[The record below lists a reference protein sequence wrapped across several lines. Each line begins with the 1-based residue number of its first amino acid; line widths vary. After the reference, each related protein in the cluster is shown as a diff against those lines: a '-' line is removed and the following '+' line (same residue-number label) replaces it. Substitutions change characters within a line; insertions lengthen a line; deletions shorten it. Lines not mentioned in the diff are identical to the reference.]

1 MGNEASFDWSR
12 SFGARMV
19 PVDLQRVRYEESN
32 MRVINRVTMSVASLV
47 VSAVAVAAEPSN
59 APHLPWEQQAARPV
73 PTPGQYPALHWTSLI
88 GTGSA
93 AGNQQALRWQ
103 SIPSAASQPHAR
115 MYWSALVGTGE
126 AAARERDSTH

>member
-32 MRVINRVTMSVASLV
+32 MRIINRVTMSVASLV

-59 APHLPWEQQAARPV
+59 APHLPWEQQAPRPV
-73 PTPGQYPALHWTSLI
+73 TTSGQC
-88 GTGSA
+88 
-93 AGNQQALRWQ
+93 R
-103 SIPSAASQPHAR
+103 
-115 MYWSALVGTGE
+115 SALFCE
-126 AAARERDSTH
+126 EC